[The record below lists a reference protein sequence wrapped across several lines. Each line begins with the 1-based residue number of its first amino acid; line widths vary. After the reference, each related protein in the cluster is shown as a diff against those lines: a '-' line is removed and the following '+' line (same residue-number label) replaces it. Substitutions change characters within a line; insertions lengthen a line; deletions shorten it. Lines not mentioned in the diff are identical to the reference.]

1 MPIGPLEIAVLAFFI
16 LLFFGARRLPEMGR
30 SLGVSMREFKHGI
43 ANRDRDENRDELE
56 VPEDEERAA
65 AEPATSD
72 VAATTS
78 GRRRSR
84 RVSAYRPGRLSPVS
98 A

>member
-43 ANRDRDENRDELE
+43 SNRDRDQDRDELE
-56 VPEDEERAA
+56 VPEDEERV
-65 AEPATSD
+65 AEPTASE
-72 VAATTS
+72 VAGTTS
-78 GRRRSR
+78 TRRSR
-84 RVSAYRPGRLSPVS
+84 KRVSA
-98 A
+98 